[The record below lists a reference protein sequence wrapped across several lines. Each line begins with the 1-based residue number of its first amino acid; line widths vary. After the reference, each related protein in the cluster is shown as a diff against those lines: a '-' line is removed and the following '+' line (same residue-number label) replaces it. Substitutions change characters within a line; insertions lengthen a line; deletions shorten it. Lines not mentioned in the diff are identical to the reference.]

1 MTRKIG
7 LIPGTG
13 KQSQGLA
20 LRLSKAGYNVMIGS
34 RTKEKAER
42 VASELNEKLQN
53 ENFLGGTYEE
63 VAESSNLIFLVVP
76 YGSLTETIEKIK
88 PYLKAGTIIVDVIV
102 PLIFESGYACCLN
115 EVPCGSVSEYIKS
128 LVPADVAV
136 VGAFKTISASILNRI
151 EIPLEVDLFMTSDN
165 IEAKKELKEIFSKI
179 NGLRVL
185 DAGLLLFSRTAEQM
199 TAFVININKLNKL
212 HHASFKLVSSK

>member
-20 LRLSKAGYNVMIGS
+20 LRLSKAGYSVMVGS
-34 RTKEKAER
+34 RSKEKAER
-42 VASELNEKLQN
+42 VASELNEKLQI
-53 ENFLGGTYEE
+53 ENFIGGTYEE
-63 VAESSNLIFLVVP
+63 VAENSNLIFLVVP
-76 YGSLTETIEKIK
+76 YSSLTETIEKIK
-88 PYLKAGTIIVDVIV
+88 PKLKGGTIIVDVIV

-128 LVPADVAV
+128 LVPEDVTV
-136 VGAFKTISASILNRI
+136 VGAFKTISASILNKI
-151 EIPLEVDLFMTSDN
+151 EKPLDVDLFMTSDN
-165 IEAKKELKEIFSKI
+165 TEAKSELKDIFSKI
-179 NGLRVL
+179 DGLRIL
-185 DAGLLLFSRTAEQM
+185 DAGLLMFSRTAEQM

>member
-20 LRLSKAGYNVMIGS
+20 LRLSKAGYNVMVGS

-42 VASELNEKLQN
+42 VAGELKEKLHKD
-53 ENFLGGTYEE
+53 NFIGGTYEE
-63 VAESSNLIFLVVP
+63 VARNSNLIFLVVP
-76 YGSLTETIEKIK
+76 YGSLIETIEKIK
-88 PYLKAGTIIVDVIV
+88 PNLKPGTIIVDVIV
-102 PLIFESGYACCLN
+102 PLVFESGYANCLN
-115 EVPCGSVSEYIKS
+115 EIPCGSVSEYIKS
-128 LVPADVAV
+128 LVSDDIIV

-151 EIPLEVDLFMTSDN
+151 EKPLKVDLFMTSDN
-165 IEAKKELKEIFSKI
+165 IEAKKELKEIFLKI
-179 NGLRVL
+179 DGLRVL
-185 DAGLLLFSRTAEQM
+185 DAGLLKFSKTAEQM
-199 TAFVININKLNKL
+199 TAFVININRLNKL